1 MSIHV
6 KLAVSVIVRSVLYQI
21 FMLDDFGQQGYG
33 FVHTGIL
40 DNDSTGMNS
49 LVFVSVCVCVCL
61 NLNDNVHASTPRK
74 SWF

>member
-40 DNDSTGMNS
+40 DNDSAGMNS
-49 LVFVSVCVCVCL
+49 LVFVSVCV
-61 NLNDNVHASTPRK
+61 
-74 SWF
+74 